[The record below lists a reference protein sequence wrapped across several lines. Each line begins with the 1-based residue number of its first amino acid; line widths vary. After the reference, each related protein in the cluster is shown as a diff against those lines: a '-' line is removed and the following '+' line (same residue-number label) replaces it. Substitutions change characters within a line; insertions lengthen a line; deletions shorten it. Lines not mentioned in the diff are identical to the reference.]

1 MAAMMVGP
9 RADSTDEQ
17 TVASM
22 VVPKVETTVATVAVL
37 MVGWTALTPAVD

>member
-1 MAAMMVGP
+1 MAATMVGP

-17 TVASM
+17 TVAST
-22 VVPKVETTVATVAVL
+22 VVPRAEMMVAIAAVV